1 MPRILRK
8 SEIYIKFEIQTRL
21 QPRHICHM
29 KHLSSL
35 HRPLLA
41 SLTVGILCIACSKE
55 FTEEPAI
62 ESPQP
67 FSVAEAIYD
76 FETYASHAPHTR
88 ASVPKAGFNFGN
100 INVDWEDAETSIGT
114 EQYYIEVPIHT
125 DYEYLVR
132 INDVTV
138 RTYTCLVSI
147 KDKEKGSVFTY
158 IKIFIPNIDYA
169 RTHVMS
175 DMQKITNIGRQ
186 HDFSGSIVYTDITGL
201 PLYVTLLENGYKIQ
215 ETTIFQETHTLW
227 ENCKAI
233 SVALDDYTF
242 FRQPNV
248 LTRSDDDD
256 TIDGGGIEVIIIT
269 PNGNGPNL
277 PEEPDNESDLYGSFN
292 SWGYGEGAGS
302 GGGGGGLGG
311 YNGPSRDVPNG
322 GGGFPNPD
330 ILVTIHLNRKWK
342 NINIYSND
350 DDMASK
356 LEAIVTDLY
365 NNVEAF
371 KNIVDY
377 MDNKGITV
385 KLIYN
390 EYATHPGV
398 FQKNEQRIVC
408 NNSFDEGVLLE
419 EFFHYYQFKNDWL
432 DTMADRE
439 FEAKYLLAYL
449 MDLGQIETVM
459 IYNDNDYNDKFWGNY
474 YNYFLEPSDDN
485 FSVIAEALQML
496 YFLQWEK
503 LPAEQ
508 TVITPA
514 GRSTPNF
521 NTLTASEQ

>member
-1 MPRILRK
+1 
-8 SEIYIKFEIQTRL
+8 
-21 QPRHICHM
+21 M

-138 RTYTCLVSI
+138 RTYTSLVSI

-227 ENCKAI
+227 ENCKAV

-242 FRQPNV
+242 FRQQNV
-248 LTRSDDDD
+248 LTRSGDDD
-256 TIDGGGIEVIIIT
+256 TIDGGDIEVIIIT
-269 PNGNGPNL
+269 PNGPNL

-322 GGGFPNPD
+322 GGGFPNTD
-330 ILVTIHLNRKWK
+330 IIETIDFNKRWK
-342 NINIYSND
+342 NIRIHSNY

-356 LEAIVTDLY
+356 LEDIIKDLY
-365 NNVEAF
+365 NNVEVF

-385 KLIYN
+385 KLIYYEN
-390 EYATHPGV
+390 ATYPGV
-398 FQKNEQRIVC
+398 FERDKQRIVC

-419 EFFHYYQFKNDWL
+419 EFFHYYQSENNWL

-449 MDLGQIETVM
+449 MELGQIETVI
-459 IYNDNDYNDKFWGNY
+459 IYNDKDYNDTFWKKY
-474 YNYFLEPSDDN
+474 YNYFSDPSDTN
-485 FSVIAEALQML
+485 FSLIEEALL
-496 YFLQWEK
+496 YIYWNLPEK
-503 LPAEQ
+503 Q
-508 TVITPA
+508 KKITA
-514 GRSTPNF
+514 LGRSIPNF
-521 NTLTASEQ
+521 KSLTASEQ